1 MSLESNIKK
10 FYVYKFVR
18 NFSFWLPIF
27 VLFFLFKGMNY
38 TQIMT
43 FAVGQAIF
51 QIIFEVP
58 SGVFADF
65 FGRKKTLILSAI
77 LSVFC
82 FSFMYFGTNFYL
94 FMVGYIFFGMSLAF
108 NSGSD
113 SAFLYDTLK
122 SLKRENEYKKVE
134 GRSVYY
140 QLMAMGLGSLV
151 GGFLAKISLSL
162 PVGLHI
168 ITGLISVAIALSFK
182 EPPLYKESDDK
193 DYFLHIKDAVRFA
206 FNHPK
211 VRLLILYSVFMMGIM
226 IVSHRFLQPYLVDLG
241 LDLSYIGIVYFVWL
255 IIGALSAIITHKI
268 ENSIGEFY
276 SLLIVTIFL
285 GIQLIFISQFVIYF
299 SIIVIFLGEFTWGFT
314 KPLIKDYIN
323 KHVASSHRATILSLD
338 GFIKSLLLVII
349 APFFGYIADMYSIT
363 ATLLIQG
370 VFALVIGIPLVFLIK
385 HGGKGNGSRQKV

>member
-1 MSLESNIKK
+1 
-10 FYVYKFVR
+10 
-18 NFSFWLPIF
+18 
-27 VLFFLFKGMNY
+27 
-38 TQIMT
+38 
-43 FAVGQAIF
+43 
-51 QIIFEVP
+51 
-58 SGVFADF
+58 
-65 FGRKKTLILSAI
+65 
-77 LSVFC
+77 
-82 FSFMYFGTNFYL
+82 
-94 FMVGYIFFGMSLAF
+94 
-108 NSGSD
+108 
-113 SAFLYDTLK
+113 
-122 SLKRENEYKKVE
+122 
-134 GRSVYY
+134 
-140 QLMAMGLGSLV
+140 
-151 GGFLAKISLSL
+151 
-162 PVGLHI
+162 
-168 ITGLISVAIALSFK
+168 
-182 EPPLYKESDDK
+182 
-193 DYFLHIKDAVRFA
+193 
-206 FNHPK
+206 
-211 VRLLILYSVFMMGIM
+211 MMGIM

-276 SLLIVTIFL
+276 SLLIVPIFL